1 MMRWLDAGHGAP
13 PDETLGDEI
22 VENWGKWDRG
32 LLTEHSE
39 ALLLPGDVL
48 DLDHVVIES
57 IFADRSDP
65 LLGGSP
71 HVSLSDPRVF
81 EGGGGCWW

>member
-1 MMRWLDAGHGAP
+1 MRGMEP
-13 PDETLGDEI
+13 PMTRLHAIKYWEK
-22 VENWGKWDRG
+22 WGKRDRG
-32 LLTEHSE
+32 SLTEHSE

-57 IFADRSDP
+57 IFADGSDP

-81 EGGGGCWW
+81 